1 MCRFFSLTSDG
12 RGEIR
17 YFDWTQR
24 KRILDGEMNYNP
36 DSHTSINDFF
46 GYKGELEDCRNKY
59 EYNPITGVFTVDA
72 IHGEDDS
79 AEVERKVRALDF
91 SQIVPQLVI
100 KPIKNPLFV
109 ERKHP
114 EPSAEEISM
123 LKRWSS
129 VKASNWNSVMT
140 SVRTSVMDSVWDLVG
155 ASVIASVK
163 APVMDSVMDSV
174 WVSFGDSLGVSFRY
188 LARDSLGVSFWY
200 LARDSV
206 WDSTM
211 ALVRAYISSFFVLD
225 EWPVNGKIMRKNP
238 LQPAIDLWESG
249 LVPSFDE
256 KVWRLHVGKNAQIV
270 YEMKY

>member
-24 KRILDGEMNYNP
+24 KRILDGELDYNP

-59 EYNPITGVFTVDA
+59 EYNPITGAFTVDA

-79 AEVERKVRALDF
+79 AVERKVRALDF

-109 ERKHP
+109 EREHP
-114 EPSAEEISM
+114 EPSAEEISL
-123 LKRWSS
+123 LKRWAS
-129 VKASNWNSVMT
+129 VEASIWVSVMT
-140 SVRTSVMDSVWDLVG
+140 SVRISVMDSVWDLVG
-155 ASVIASVK
+155 ASVMASVK
-163 APVMDSVMDSV
+163 ASVMSSVMDSV
-174 WVSFGDSLGVSFRY
+174 WDSIEDSFGASV
-188 LARDSLGVSFWY
+188 WY
-200 LARDSV
+200 LVWNSV
-206 WDSTM
+206 WDSAM

-225 EWPVNGKIMRKNP
+225 EWQLNGKIVRENP
-238 LQPAIDLWESG
+238 FQPAIDLWEVG
-249 LVPSFDE
+249 LVPSFDGE
-256 KVWRLHVGKNAQIV
+256 LWRLHSGKGARVV
-270 YEMKY
+270 YKMESM

>member
-17 YFDWTQR
+17 YFNWAQR
-24 KRILDGEMNYNP
+24 KRILDGELDYNP

-109 ERKHP
+109 ERKCP
-114 EPSAEEISM
+114 EPNAEEISV
-123 LKRWSS
+123 LKRW
-129 VKASNWNSVMT
+129 ASVMA
-140 SVRTSVMDSVWDLVG
+140 SVG
-155 ASVIASVK
+155 ASVMA
-163 APVMDSVMDSV
+163 
-174 WVSFGDSLGVSFRY
+174 
-188 LARDSLGVSFWY
+188 
-200 LARDSV
+200 SV
-206 WDSTM
+206 WDSVW
-211 ALVRAYISSFFVLD
+211 ASVWAYISSFFALD
-225 EWPVNGKIMRKNP
+225 EWQLHGKIVSENRF
-238 LQPAIDLWESG
+238 QPAIDLWEAG
-249 LVPSFDE
+249 LVPSFDG
-256 KVWRLHVGKNAQIV
+256 KVWRLHAGKDAQIV
-270 YEMKY
+270 YEMESM